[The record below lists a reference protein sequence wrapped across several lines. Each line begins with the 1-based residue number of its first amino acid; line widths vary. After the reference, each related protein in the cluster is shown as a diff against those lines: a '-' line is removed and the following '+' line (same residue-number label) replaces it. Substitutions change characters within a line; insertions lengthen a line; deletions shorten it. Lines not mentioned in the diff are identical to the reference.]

1 MFKFNKKMKGFI
13 MTTNTKKEQ
22 KQLDNYILLQQL
34 KQRLESSW
42 SGASQVI
49 EELEEFQYTYEE
61 EVGTLKNQIGHRLDN
76 FYTNELD
83 ELKYEAEVLQ
93 GKIQEAIDKFI
104 YKFNLKDEV

>member
-1 MFKFNKKMKGFI
+1 MNTTIKKDKYQQQEDLL
-13 MTTNTKKEQ
+13 KE
-22 KQLDNYILLQQL
+22 L
-34 KQRLESSW
+34 KQRLEDSW

-83 ELKYEAEVLQ
+83 ELKYEAEILQ
-93 GKIQEAIDKFI
+93 GKIQEAIDKFV

>member
-34 KQRLESSW
+34 KQRLEGSW
-42 SGASQVI
+42 SGASQII

-61 EVGTLKNQIGHRLDN
+61 EFGTLKNPIGHRLDN

-83 ELKYEAEVLQ
+83 ELKYEAEILQ
-93 GKIQEAIDKFI
+93 GKIQEAIDKFT

>member
-1 MFKFNKKMKGFI
+1 

-34 KQRLESSW
+34 KQRLEDSW

-49 EELEEFQYTYEE
+49 EELEEFQYTAEN

-83 ELKYEAEVLQ
+83 ELKYEAELLQ

>member
-1 MFKFNKKMKGFI
+1 MNTTIKKDKYQQQEDLL
-13 MTTNTKKEQ
+13 KE
-22 KQLDNYILLQQL
+22 L
-34 KQRLESSW
+34 KQRLEDSW
-42 SGASQVI
+42 SGFTQVV

-93 GKIQEAIDKFI
+93 GKIQEAIDKFVN
-104 YKFNLKDEV
+104 KFNLKDEV

>member
-1 MFKFNKKMKGFI
+1 MKGFI
-13 MTTNTKKEQ
+13 MTTTIKKEQ

-34 KQRLESSW
+34 KQRLEDSW
-42 SGASQVI
+42 TGASQVI
-49 EELEEFQYTYEE
+49 EELEEFQYTAEN
-61 EVGTLKNQIGHRLDN
+61 EVGTLKTHIGHRLDN

-83 ELKYEAEVLQ
+83 ELKYEAEILQ

>member
-1 MFKFNKKMKGFI
+1 MNTTIKKDKYQQQEDLL
-13 MTTNTKKEQ
+13 KE
-22 KQLDNYILLQQL
+22 L
-34 KQRLESSW
+34 KQRLENSW
-42 SGASQVI
+42 SGFTQVV

-93 GKIQEAIDKFI
+93 GKIQEAIDKFVN
-104 YKFNLKDEV
+104 KFNLKDEV